1 MFTVCTEAESTPCST
16 TVMVIVQPRS
26 LPILCLGLEAGFYAF
41 IIGILARLLLPPW
54 PGIEPVTL
62 WSVVDVLP

>member
-16 TVMVIVQPRS
+16 TVMVVRS
-26 LPILCLGLEAGFYAF
+26 PPILCLGLEAGFYAF